1 MGKLIDKATGQIVK
15 FLEMMKLFFE
25 CFDEINDC
33 IASNSDPSEII
44 QAIDNVFVVMI
55 LLQPYVIEHD
65 SE

>member
-1 MGKLIDKATGQIVK
+1 
-15 FLEMMKLFFE
+15 MMKLIFE

-33 IASNSDPSEII
+33 IASNRDPNEII
-44 QAIDNVFVVMI
+44 QAIDNVFTVMI